1 MFNLKRSFIGILIS
15 LYCLSVNCQSYVV
28 NEGNCRSKDWIIVW
42 GGKPYNRY
50 GYQFMVNQSKGYLDK
65 YNVVYADYQ
74 IDYDKCLKIVQSRSG
89 KISCVYGFSRGGYNA
104 FNLIGKVRYVR
115 LIDPLIPRDYNV
127 DFSKSDVYMVY
138 NPNVWDRDNAA
149 RLVAVSK
156 KLGNKSL
163 KVNMPHLDIPK
174 YFFTNVMVD

>member
-15 LYCLSVNCQSYVV
+15 FYCLSVSCQSYVV
-28 NEGNCRSKDWIIVW
+28 KNNNVKSKDWIVVW

-50 GYQFMVNQSKGYLDK
+50 GYQFMINQSKDYLDK

-74 IDYDKCLKIVQSRSG
+74 IDYDRCLKVVQSKGG
-89 KISCVYGFSRGGYNA
+89 KICCVYGFSRGGYNA
-104 FNLIGKVRYVR
+104 FNCIDKVKCIR
-115 LIDPLIPRDYNV
+115 LIDPLIPRNYNV

-138 NPNVWDRDNAA
+138 NPNVWDKDNAA

-163 KVNMPHLDIPK
+163 KVTMPHLDIPK
-174 YFFTNVMVD
+174 YFFKNVMVD